1 MNLKELIRRFRTQ
14 SNDKVKPYLWS
25 DEELK
30 DWFNDAQEQAC
41 IRGRLLR
48 DDVTGAVAHIALDPA
63 QHTYPLHESVYEII
77 SITLRGRSGLRAITL
92 KSREWLDE
100 YSREWRDEQ
109 ERPAVWAIQD
119 ETSLRIVG
127 RIEEG
132 DALHID
138 VYRLPL
144 ELLSHDTDEP
154 EIHKA
159 SHVHL
164 IDWVLHQAFSVP
176 DSETIDPQR
185 SALAEQKF
193 IRYFGELPDSD
204 MRRITRE
211 DVPHHNRAIL
221 P

>member
-1 MNLKELIRRFRTQ
+1 MNLKELIRRFRTLTH
-14 SNDKVKPYLWS
+14 DKAEPGFWS

-48 DDVTGAVAHIALDPA
+48 DDATSAVVQIALEPS
-63 QHTYPLHESVYEII
+63 QRTYPLHESVYEII
-77 SITLRGRSGLRAITL
+77 SITLRGRSGPRAITL

-100 YSREWRDEQ
+100 YNQDWRDEQ

-132 DALHID
+132 DVLHLD

-144 ELLSHDTDEP
+144 ELLSLSTDEP

-164 IDWVLHQAFSVP
+164 IDWVLHQAYSVP
-176 DSETIDPQR
+176 DTEAFDPQR

-193 IRYFGELPDSD
+193 TSYFGELPDSD
-204 MRRITRE
+204 MRRMTRE